1 MTIYSTDNRAGVQP
15 LTDVSSVQ
23 NLDLG
28 TIVGYR
34 DTNTGSGSQGAGE
47 VIYLRGAANT
57 IAGSMVSYN
66 TRDGSTTLVATNAA
80 NSGAPLAVALAATNT
95 TGTYGW
101 YGISG
106 VFSVAKG
113 TVDFGLA
120 SPIYRS
126 ASVAGYISSAAASGG
141 QILGAVTVNSAS
153 VSSTTSTIY
162 VEFNRPHLQ
171 GQII

>member
-15 LTDVSSVQ
+15 LLDVSSVQ

-28 TIVGYR
+28 TVVRYR

-47 VIYLRGAANT
+47 VIYLQGASSTIRGSVVT
-57 IAGSMVSYN
+57 YN
-66 TRDGSTTLVATNAA
+66 TRDGSTTLVPTNSVG
-80 NSGAPLAVALAATNT
+80 SGAPVAVALAATNT

-101 YGISG
+101 YGIAG
-106 VFSVAKG
+106 VFEVAKG

-126 ASVAGYISSAAASGG
+126 ASVAGYISSAVGSGG
-141 QILGAVTVNSAS
+141 QILGARTVNSAS
-153 VSSTTSTIY
+153 VSSVTSTIW

-171 GQII
+171 GQIL